1 VNGIDNAGAGYA
13 MSAGSLLRDAREAAG
28 LSMDT
33 VAQQLKLAPRQ
44 VRAIEEDDY
53 ARLPGRTFV
62 RGFVRNY
69 ARLLN
74 LDPDAVVATLPHGES
89 TSPLERL
96 TFSPASS
103 PMGEIPVESER
114 KRSSTRW
121 LIPLAL
127 LAIVAA
133 AAYYEHQRPTTGDRR
148 AATDASP
155 APAPLFPPAGQTTT
169 SLPNP
174 LETTR
179 SEAPAAAAPDSAPV
193 VSSPAPAAPAASPS
207 LGVPAATTPSAAAVS
222 PTPSTLVLTWSG
234 PSWVEI
240 KDAGGTAL
248 LSQRGTAGNTQTVSG
263 AAPFDIV
270 IGNASNVSL
279 TFRGQPYDLAPHTR
293 YNVARFSLK

>member
-1 VNGIDNAGAGYA
+1 VRVNGSENAGAGYA
-13 MSAGSLLRDAREAAG
+13 MSTGSLLRDAREAAG

-74 LDPDAVVATLPHGES
+74 LDPDAVVATLPRGES

-96 TFSPASS
+96 TFTPASH
-103 PMGEIPVESER
+103 PMGEIRFESER
-114 KRSSTRW
+114 KRSPTRW

-127 LAIVAA
+127 LAIVAG
-133 AAYYEHQRPTTGDRR
+133 AAYYEHQRPVTGARR
-148 AATDASP
+148 VATDASP

-179 SEAPAAAAPDSAPV
+179 GEAPASAASDVAPV
-193 VSSPAPAAPAASPS
+193 APAAPPSP
-207 LGVPAATTPSAAAVS
+207 GIPAATPPSTSATLSA
-222 PTPSTLVLTWSG
+222 TPSTLVLTWSG
-234 PSWVEI
+234 PSWVDV
-240 KDAGGTAL
+240 KDAGGNSL
-248 LSQRGTAGNTQTVSG
+248 LSQKGTAGNTQTVSG
-263 AAPFDIV
+263 VAPFEVV

-279 TFRGQPYDLAPHTR
+279 TFRGQPFDLAPHTR